1 MDNSFTRVAIATQ
14 MIVGSSSGQLD
25 VGQIAAGTRVAPK
38 LEFIGG
44 YPYLSLIPE
53 INEETMAQQQSGRT
67 PDLKMDAAEVYREDV
82 YTDRKVGTIR
92 CLTPVKSDGAPDAS
106 RKAVYVGEAQILTPM
121 GALPV
126 TFEIEAASLA
136 DAVTQY
142 AAAAK
147 QAVERTVKEIQ
158 ELRRQAA
165 SGIVIPQAG
174 AGALP
179 GLGGGKIQL
188 P

>member
-1 MDNSFTRVAIATQ
+1 
-14 MIVGSSSGQLD
+14 
-25 VGQIAAGTRVAPK
+25 
-38 LEFIGG
+38 
-44 YPYLSLIPE
+44 
-53 INEETMAQQQSGRT
+53 MALQQDGRNM
-67 PDLKMDAAEVYREDV
+67 DLKMDAAGVYREDV

-92 CLTPVKSDGAPDAS
+92 CLTPVKSDGSPDAG

-121 GALPV
+121 GAIPV
-126 TFEIEAASLA
+126 TFEIDATSLNG
-136 DAVTQY
+136 AVTGY

-165 SGIVIPQAG
+165 SSIVIPQGG
-174 AGALP
+174 AGGLP
-179 GLGGGKIQL
+179 GGLPGGGKIQI

>member
-1 MDNSFTRVAIATQ
+1 
-14 MIVGSSSGQLD
+14 
-25 VGQIAAGTRVAPK
+25 
-38 LEFIGG
+38 
-44 YPYLSLIPE
+44 
-53 INEETMAQQQSGRT
+53 MAQQQEGKNQSLT
-67 PDLKMDAAEVYREDV
+67 MDSAGVYREDLF
-82 YTDRKVGTIR
+82 TDRKVGTIR
-92 CLTPVKSDGAPDAS
+92 CLTPVKSDGSPDAS
-106 RKAVYVGEAQILTPM
+106 RKAVYIGEAQILTPM

-158 ELRRQAA
+158 DLRRQAA
-165 SGIVIPQAG
+165 SGIIIPQAG

-179 GLGGGKIQL
+179 GLGGAGKIQL